1 MKAIKALVAIILIEL
16 IIAIPVVV
24 GIYAWGMLCF

>member
-1 MKAIKALVAIILIEL
+1 MKAIKALKIIILTEL
-16 IIAIPVVV
+16 AIAIPVVV

>member
-1 MKAIKALVAIILIEL
+1 MKVIKTLKTILLIE
-16 IIAIPVVV
+16 IVIAIPIVV